1 MKARKRAAI
10 GLSATS
16 AVVCAIA
23 ALGVY
28 DCYMRRQR
36 YLHTVVTDLPGPA
49 QSMTFCGATITDVLP
64 LAVGGGGNV
73 TVTFAALS
81 YAGTLAITVTADP
94 DAMPDLI
101 DTTAAL
107 QAELD
112 RLTGVESFPSASPH
126 LTRRADG

>member
-1 MKARKRAAI
+1 
-10 GLSATS
+10 
-16 AVVCAIA
+16 
-23 ALGVY
+23 
-28 DCYMRRQR
+28 MRHQR
-36 YLHTVVTDLPGPA
+36 YLHTVVTNVRGPA
-49 QSMTFCGATITDVLP
+49 RPLTFCGAPITDVVP
-64 LAVGGGGNV
+64 LTVAGGNV

-112 RLTGVESFPSASPH
+112 MLTGVVSFPSASRH
-126 LTRRADG
+126 LSGQADG